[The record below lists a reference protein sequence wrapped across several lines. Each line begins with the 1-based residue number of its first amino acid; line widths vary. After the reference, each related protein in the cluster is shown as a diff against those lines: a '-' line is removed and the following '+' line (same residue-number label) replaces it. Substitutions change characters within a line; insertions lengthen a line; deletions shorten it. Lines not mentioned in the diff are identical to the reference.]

1 MIRTFMPKMIEQ
13 KYGHVI
19 GICSAAGKV
28 SSPFASPYVATKFG
42 VNGLYQ

>member
-1 MIRTFMPKMIEQ
+1 MIRTFVPKMIEN
-13 KYGHVI
+13 KYGHVL

-28 SSPFASPYVATKFG
+28 ASPFCAAYTASKFG